1 MENLFGF
8 DYEVNNIVNRD
19 GTPSPFFSVYGDQGK
34 VMHCKKDSYNLV
46 ATEDVSKI
54 AQAFI
59 DNGHNVEPF
68 VHRNGEKIG
77 FKVTMGNRPSRLGEK
92 RYAVVVTIP
101 NNGGGR
107 GYFSV
112 EEERLIC
119 TNGMTSKIKNKDN
132 SVRIPHNSDY
142 KEYLKLMQKAIEQFT
157 ILVQDIEAND
167 LSLNEK
173 TLDKHEAMFQL
184 NKWYYEQEMPSSH
197 RDDMTFDEFR
207 KLLATAPT
215 EIKSYKRYMQLMEAF
230 NKELGYNT
238 QLDLKLSMY
247 TVFAACTNY
256 ISRRI
261 EASASKAP
269 TVIQF
274 ERQSEKLAQFIA

>member
-8 DYEVNNIVNRD
+8 DYEVNNIENKD
-19 GTPSPFFSVYGDQGK
+19 GTPSNFFSVFGDKGK
-34 VMHCKKDSYNLV
+34 VMHCKKDSYSLV

-54 AQAFI
+54 GQAFI

-77 FKVTMGNRPSRLGEK
+77 FKVTIGDRPTKLGEK

-119 TNGMTSKIKNKDN
+119 TNGMTSKVKNKDN
-132 SVRIPHNSDY
+132 SVRIPHSADY
-142 KEYLKLMQKAIEQFT
+142 NEYLELMKEAIEQFT
-157 ILVQDIEAND
+157 ILVQEIEAND
-167 LSLNEK
+167 LRLNDEV
-173 TLDKHEAMFQL
+173 LDRHEAMFQL
-184 NKWYYEQEMPSSH
+184 NKWFYEQEMPKSH

-207 KLLATAPT
+207 KLLATDPD
-215 EIKSYKRYMQLMEAF
+215 EIKSYSRYIELMEAF
-230 NKELGYNT
+230 KRELGHNRD
-238 QLDLKLSMY
+238 LNLKLSMY
-247 TVFAACTNY
+247 TVFATCTNY

-261 EASASKAP
+261 EKSKTKAP
-269 TVIQF
+269 VSIQL
-274 ERQSEKLAQFIA
+274 ERQSEKLAGFIA